1 MCDHDKTP
9 ATPDTKMTASQAIEA
24 YRKEHPIRYYVGGF
38 IGSIVA
44 VFRKGS

>member
-1 MCDHDKTP
+1 MNDQPKTP
-9 ATPDTKMTASQAIEA
+9 ATTSEPTARQGVEA

>member
-1 MCDHDKTP
+1 MNDQPKTP
-9 ATPDTKMTASQAIEA
+9 ATSEPTASQAIEA

-44 VFRKGS
+44 VLRKRP

>member
-1 MCDHDKTP
+1 MNDQPKTP
-9 ATPDTKMTASQAIEA
+9 ATTSESTASQAIEA

-44 VFRKGS
+44 VLRKRP

>member
-1 MCDHDKTP
+1 MNDQPKTP
-9 ATPDTKMTASQAIEA
+9 ATTSKPTASQAIEA

-44 VFRKGS
+44 VFRKRP